1 MARVNIYVQNV
12 SRQIKRFYIW
22 SKQKPFSTIYS
33 FTLQFVQV
41 LDKVRKPVV
50 ATAKPKE
57 KKPEVALEVPT
68 DEASKE
74 KVPPQDENR
83 PKTKNLNSYGF

>member
-1 MARVNIYVQNV
+1 M
-12 SRQIKRFYIW
+12 
-22 SKQKPFSTIYS
+22 
-33 FTLQFVQV
+33 
-41 LDKVRKPVV
+41 RKPVV